1 MNTESFDQLI
11 IELEGLTAEQRPMVA
26 DRVKV
31 LGDRADSARL
41 IVERVETPAACAH
54 CASHDLVHER
64 LINGNENAR

>member
-11 IELEGLTAEQRPMVA
+11 IELEGLTAEQRPVVA

-41 IVERVETPAACAH
+41 IVERVETPC
-54 CASHDLVHER
+54 CLR
-64 LINGNENAR
+64 PLR